1 MLLDNKKIGFA
12 LTGSFCT
19 LAAVI
24 PQIRT
29 LLTEGA
35 DIIPIVSESVKEY
48 DTRFG
53 SAKDWLAQ
61 LEELTG
67 HKPIDSIVAAEPIG
81 PKKLLDLLI
90 VAPCTGNT
98 LGKLAAGITDN
109 TVTMACKA
117 HLRNQR
123 PLLLTIATNDALA
136 ASAGNIG
143 RLLNT
148 KHIFFVPYRQDD
160 PIVKCNSMVADMNL
174 ILPAAVAAL
183 EHRQL
188 EPVVL

>member
-1 MLLDNKKIGFA
+1 MLLENKRIGFA

-19 LAAVI
+19 LAAVV
-24 PQIRT
+24 PQIQI

-35 DIIPIVSESVKEY
+35 DILPIVSESVKEY

-53 SAKDWLAQ
+53 EAKYWLAQ

-67 HKPIDSIVAAEPIG
+67 KKPVDSIVKAEPIG

-98 LGKLAAGITDN
+98 LGKLAGGITDN

-123 PLLLTIATNDALA
+123 PLLLAISTNDALA
-136 ASAGNIG
+136 ASGGNIG
-143 RLLNT
+143 RLLHS
-148 KHIFFVPYRQDD
+148 KHIFFVPFRQDD
-160 PIVKCNSMVADMNL
+160 PIVKQNSMVADMHL
-174 ILPAAVAAL
+174 ILPAAVSAL
-183 EHRQL
+183 EGRQL